1 MSKTSLNESQKN
13 GSKKITYLSFDKY
26 VLRTPY
32 LTFNEVKDLDIVKVR
47 DFCSLPSISEAI
59 YLASPEL
66 HQEMLKY
73 LNRDHEETDEKLVF
87 ALLKYLLRM
96 GTRCTPFGLF
106 SGCSVGQM
114 GNETNIT
121 LKDSSDYKRVTR
133 LDMNYL
139 CSLSQKLESDKEIRE
154 ELLYYP
160 NTSLY
165 QIGDELRYVE
175 HKYINTERKHFLMS
189 IDANEF
195 INDVMKTS
203 EAGITIRDLAS
214 FIVDP
219 EVSLEDA
226 TDFVH
231 ELIDNQL
238 LISSISPLVTGQDYL
253 KVLSDSIKSEPIKN
267 WFSEI
272 KSKLSKLDNNNA
284 KGNLLL
290 YNEIADLA
298 NFFDVKVNKKYLFQT
313 DLNVTYIKNE
323 LNSSILEDVNDALQV
338 LNKLSSKKTN
348 SKLEYFK
355 KKFYERFEEEEVPL
369 TLALDV
375 ETGIGFGEEYEDA
388 DSFSVS
394 ELIDDVSV
402 ARPMVIEDTT
412 KVVQTKLDKLLLS
425 KSLSN
430 RNKGAIIEIE
440 HDDLIDFKE
449 NWDDV
454 PNTFS
459 VVIRICEVRDS
470 KPLIYLPG
478 FGGSTATNLLN
489 RFSHVDAEMYNY
501 VEEILLKEKQ
511 ENIIFAEIVHLPQ
524 ARVGNVLSR
533 ANLRDYEIPYLAQSS
548 LPIEKQIL
556 ITDLLVSVRN
566 GRVVLRSKANNKEV
580 LPMLS
585 NAHNFDAD
593 PLPIYSF
600 LCEMQTQ
607 NTRSYFDFKW
617 GDFLIN
623 ESYLPRVVYKNII
636 FSLATWKFNRNE
648 LKKISNNQELEIW
661 LKKNSIPNRV
671 HISDMDNNLFIDFE
685 NELSSKMFLSIIKS
699 RDYIIL
705 KEYLFNEDMPLI
717 KKDNYGVENEII
729 LSFYKEII

>member
-1 MSKTSLNESQKN
+1 MSRTSLNESNKIGRKN
-13 GSKKITYLSFDKY
+13 INYLPFDKY
-26 VLRTPY
+26 ILRTPY
-32 LTFNEVKDLDIVKVR
+32 LTFNEVKDLNIVKVR

-73 LNRDHEETDEKLVF
+73 LNKDHEETDEKLVF

-106 SGCSVGQM
+106 SGCSVGQI
-114 GNETNIT
+114 GNDTNII

-139 CSLSQKLESDKEIRE
+139 CSLSQKLESDKEIRK

-175 HKYINTERKHFLMS
+175 HKYINTERKHYLMS

-203 EAGITIRDLAS
+203 EGGITINDLAS

-219 EVSLEDA
+219 EVSMEDA

-253 KVLSDSIKSEPIKN
+253 KILGDSIKSEHIKN

-272 KSKLSKLDNNNA
+272 KNKLSKLDNNNA
-284 KGNLLL
+284 DSNLLL

-298 NFFDVKVNKKYLFQT
+298 IFFDVKVNKKYLFQT

-323 LNSSILEDVNDALQV
+323 LNSSILADVNDGLQV

-394 ELIDDVSV
+394 ELIDDVAVS
-402 ARPMVIEDTT
+402 RPMVIEDTN
-412 KVVQTKLDKLLLS
+412 KVVQTKLDKLLLN
-425 KSLSN
+425 KLLSN
-430 RNKGAIIEIE
+430 RDKRAIIEIE
-440 HDDLIDFKE
+440 EEDLIDFKE

-459 VVIRICEVRDS
+459 AVIRICEVRDY

-489 RFSHVDAEMYNY
+489 RFSHVDAEMYKY

-580 LPMLS
+580 VPMLS

-717 KKDNYGVENEII
+717 KKDNNGVENEII